1 MKDNYNNIDE
11 LLRESLKDYKK
22 EPSVGVWNKISLRLF
37 LSGAGKYLS
46 VIVFLIAIITG
57 TFIYLNF
64 NNTKEKLKDAISE
77 TSDMVSSEKLTDQTP
92 EEANKQ
98 NKIINNQKHESPEV
112 LQEKEND
119 AEFSEIADVDVIKS
133 SPDKANGYVA
143 EIKDKTTDLPESQI
157 SYFDVYPGLIRL
169 NDLEKIGYLEI
180 NKSFFS
186 SLMKHNR
193 YIKNIDLRSVYKFN
207 SSVPK
212 DDYGRKGT
220 WSYGLFITPE
230 LIFLNDEKN
239 SKKKAIS
246 IDITGIYSRNDWFVQ
261 AGAGIA
267 LSEDN
272 GTYRIDY
279 AQYDSIGYYYEVTG
293 FIINPE
299 TGEPVFKTTI
309 ENVYD
314 TVDYNTT
321 TSTDN
326 LYTYFR
332 LPVFV
337 GYKVNEYKRLSI
349 YLKGGAIYSIL
360 LRSNEPGTDFTNDK
374 ATWITISN
382 ETPERIQSNL
392 QLSFAVGLSYQIRNK
407 LSINAEPIYNY
418 YVNPVYER
426 RFNSKSPWSVG
437 LRAGILFK
445 F

>member
-22 EPSVGVWNKISLRLF
+22 EPSAGVWNKISIRLL
-37 LSGAGKYLS
+37 LSGAGRYLS

-57 TFIYLNF
+57 TFIYISF
-64 NNTKEKLKDAISE
+64 NNTEEELKGAISE
-77 TSDMVSSEKLTDQTP
+77 TSDMVSPEKLTDQIP
-92 EEANKQ
+92 EEANKP
-98 NKIINNQKHESPEV
+98 NKIIDNQKLESSEV
-112 LQEKEND
+112 LQEKESD
-119 AEFSEIADVDVIKS
+119 AEFFEIADLDVIKS
-133 SPDKANGYVA
+133 SPDKANGSVA
-143 EIKDKTTDLPESQI
+143 EIKDKATDLPESQI

-169 NDLEKIGYLEI
+169 NDLEKTGHIEI
-180 NKSFFS
+180 SKSSFN

-193 YIKNIDLRSVYKFN
+193 YVKNMDLRYVYKFN

-212 DDYGRKGT
+212 DDYGRKGAWT
-220 WSYGLFITPE
+220 YGLFITPE

-246 IDITGIYSRNDWFVQ
+246 IDITGIYSRNDWFIQV
-261 AGAGIA
+261 GAGIA

-272 GTYRIDY
+272 GAYRIDY
-279 AQYDSIGYYYEVTG
+279 AQYDSIGYYYEVTS
-293 FIINPE
+293 FSIDPE
-299 TGEPVFKTTI
+299 TGEPVFKTTV

-321 TSTDN
+321 TSTNN

-337 GYKVNEYKRLSI
+337 GFKVNQYKRLSI

-360 LRSNEPGTDFTNDK
+360 LNSNEPGIDYTNEK
-374 ATWITISN
+374 ATRIKITD
-382 ETPERIQSNL
+382 ETPDRIQSYW
-392 QLSFAVGLSYQIRNK
+392 QLSAAIGFSYSLTNNLS
-407 LSINAEPIYNY
+407 LSAEPVFNY
-418 YVNPVYER
+418 YMKPVYEQR
-426 RFNSKSPWSVG
+426 LYSKSPYAIG
-437 LRAGILFK
+437 LRIGMIFK

>member
-22 EPSVGVWNKISLRLF
+22 EPSAGVWNKISIRLL
-37 LSGAGKYLS
+37 LSGAGRYLS

-57 TFIYLNF
+57 TFIYISF
-64 NNTKEKLKDAISE
+64 NNTEEELKGAISE
-77 TSDMVSSEKLTDQTP
+77 TSDMISPEKLTDQTP
-92 EEANKQ
+92 GKDDKP
-98 NKIINNQKHESPEV
+98 NKIINNQNHESPEV
-112 LQEKEND
+112 LQEKESD
-119 AEFSEIADVDVIKS
+119 AEFFEIADLDVIKS
-133 SPDKANGYVA
+133 SPDKANGSVA
-143 EIKDKTTDLPESQI
+143 EIKDKATDLPESQI

-169 NDLEKIGYLEI
+169 NDLEKTGHIEI
-180 NKSFFS
+180 SKSSFN

-193 YIKNIDLRSVYKFN
+193 YVKNMDLRYVYKFN

-212 DDYGRKGT
+212 DDYGRKGAWT
-220 WSYGLFITPE
+220 YGLFITPE

-246 IDITGIYSRNDWFVQ
+246 IDITGIYSRNDWFIQ

-293 FIINPE
+293 FTINPE

-360 LRSNEPGTDFTNDK
+360 LKSNEPGVDYANEK
-374 ATWITISN
+374 ATRIKITN
-382 ETPERIQSNL
+382 ETPGRIQSYW
-392 QLSFAVGLSYQIRNK
+392 QLSAAIGFSYSLTNNLS
-407 LSINAEPIYNY
+407 LSAEPVFNY
-418 YVNPVYER
+418 YMKPVYEQR
-426 RFNSKSPWSVG
+426 LYSKSPWSVG

-445 F
+445 L